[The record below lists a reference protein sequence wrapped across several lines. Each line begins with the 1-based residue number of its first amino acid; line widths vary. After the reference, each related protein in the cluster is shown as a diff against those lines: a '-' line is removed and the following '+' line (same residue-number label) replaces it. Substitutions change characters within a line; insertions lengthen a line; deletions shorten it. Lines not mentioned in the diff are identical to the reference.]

1 MGQVVKLELSRRTPA
16 VRRRPGARRPQPRPD
31 ARSGAPRSPRIRDG
45 RCRAACSG
53 PHLCGRRGKRR
64 LALPNGVRGI
74 EREVLVL
81 GSLEQVEFDEA
92 RRLGQL
98 RIAPEPY
105 FLEGLFGTF
114 LHAEAV
120 HGDEHGLVSC
130 FNGARINLGMSATW
144 VRFACELARMGY
156 TNKRS

>member
-1 MGQVVKLELSRRTPA
+1 ARSFPAARREGGVAPARGGRTPA
-16 VRRRPGARRPQPRPD
+16 PTHSLAHLEALEFGMVDVERLVLARTLVGGAEFLRPCPGFE
-31 ARSGAPRSPRIRDG
+31 
-45 RCRAACSG
+45 
-53 PHLCGRRGKRR
+53 RR
-64 LALPNGVRGI
+64 LAPPNGVRGI

-92 RRLGQL
+92 RHLGQL

-120 HGDEHGLVSC
+120 HSDEHGLVSC

-144 VRFACELARMGY
+144 VRLHANWLE
-156 TNKRS
+156 

>member
-1 MGQVVKLELSRRTPA
+1 M
-16 VRRRPGARRPQPRPD
+16 
-31 ARSGAPRSPRIRDG
+31 
-45 RCRAACSG
+45 
-53 PHLCGRRGKRR
+53 
-64 LALPNGVRGI
+64 RGI

-92 RRLGQL
+92 GHLGQL
-98 RIAPEPY
+98 RIAAEPY

-130 FNGARINLGMSATW
+130 FNGARINLGMSATSPGRSASSTRPDGDARTRKRQDGIAARIGIHRLP
-144 VRFACELARMGY
+144 VRAGLLARFLLMGLGGWGAR
-156 TNKRS
+156 KEKFLCHV